1 MSAKIGKL
9 SPCEDEDRTHS
20 GIGVLR
26 KLKSAHELIVRDLP
40 IDEVLQYCRANIT
53 ISAVYHNFTPMSALQ
68 ATRWF
73 AMRSQTNQLQD
84 FGIRF
89 AVDQQQIGPEMAF
102 AIILPIPSQDMV
114 ALLFGESRVFDQE
127 SHDVRDQGIQVV
139 RVLPL
144 FLAFEVSP
152 ESISPLNPPHSG
164 RPSIRRH
171 S

>member
-114 ALLFGESRVFDQE
+114 ALLFGESP
-127 SHDVRDQGIQVV
+127 DVRDQGIQVV
-139 RVLPL
+139 PVLPL